1 MKIIRMLNIKV
12 EILYEVDYL
21 LFLFHFRIFY
31 SACVSHV
38 DVQKEETQ
46 LTIDPS
52 TNRMLN

>member
-1 MKIIRMLNIKV
+1 MNIKV

-21 LFLFHFRIFY
+21 FFLFNFFIFY

-52 TNRMLN
+52 TNCMFN